1 MSAGRLAG
9 VPRKYA
15 TSLYTAAQRVNK
27 LDAVE
32 KDMKTVKDLYASN
45 KSFAVRLQANIL
57 EAGVNANAAFRRL
70 SRIQL

>member
-1 MSAGRLAG
+1 MSASRLAG

-45 KSFAVRLQANIL
+45 KNFAV
-57 EAGVNANAAFRRL
+57 
-70 SRIQL
+70 S